1 MEGTFGCRK
10 YWQKRLV
17 DRAVTFIDLPVG
29 AEPWNCDAEWLR
41 AEGSNQSIGILAV
54 DWTQAEQLIDWMNP
68 EQKPDQVVKIVKRAA
83 FPFSDYHED
92 YTVRY
97 CVRID
102 REVAKL
108 NGGCGTQS
116 FPNFLSHRY
125 ISSTCLLSGHS
136 ALHLQYLCAST
147 PLWPSLRCFFFFF
160 FPFVR
165 EGLGVDG
172 IISSGA
178 A

>member
-1 MEGTFGCRK
+1 
-10 YWQKRLV
+10 
-17 DRAVTFIDLPVG
+17 
-29 AEPWNCDAEWLR
+29 
-41 AEGSNQSIGILAV
+41 
-54 DWTQAEQLIDWMNP
+54 MNP

-125 ISSTCLLSGHS
+125 ISSICLLSGHS
-136 ALHLQYLCAST
+136 ALHLQYLCASI
-147 PLWPSLRCFFFFF
+147 PLCPSLRCFFFFF
-160 FPFVR
+160 FPS
-165 EGLGVDG
+165 LGKGWVSME
-172 IISSGA
+172 SSVPGQPSGTCA
-178 A
+178 YSVELYGSH